1 MIDNIGI
8 FLMGTS
14 CTLLVWINFRLLTRV
29 DEETLTQCL
38 NKLNTTYINLTS
50 TPFRQRR
57 QSAECRPKAV
67 GVAICDCCGL
77 AEQ

>member
-29 DEETLTQCL
+29 DEETLTQCF
-38 NKLNTTYINLTS
+38 KQAQQNLH
-50 TPFRQRR
+50 
-57 QSAECRPKAV
+57 
-67 GVAICDCCGL
+67 
-77 AEQ
+77 